1 MTYLLGGLALVV
13 GLSLLAA
20 IFVKS
25 DAARLARG
33 LRIAGP
39 LVLAAAGLVMI
50 GLGRAGVGGV
60 LLSVALAW
68 FGAARMDGGAKP
80 KSPGKRS
87 SVRTAALEMEL
98 DHDSGKLEGLVLA
111 GRHEQ
116 RVLGTMSLRELRE
129 VHEDLRD
136 DAESRQLLEAYL
148 DSRFPIW
155 REHAKAHAGDG
166 ERVAPGAGA
175 MTQQEAYK
183 ILGLEA
189 GASPADIRK
198 AHRRLMQ
205 RLHPDLGGTS
215 FLAARIN
222 EAKDILLAKHH

>member
-1 MTYLLGGLALVV
+1 MTYAIGVVAVLLVIMLV
-13 GLSLLAA
+13 LTAFLRL
-20 IFVKS
+20 
-25 DAARLARG
+25 DAANLARG
-33 LRIAGP
+33 LRASGP
-39 LVLAAAGLVMI
+39 LVLGLL
-50 GLGRAGVGGV
+50 GLGLALLGRAAVGGMM
-60 LLSVALAW
+60 LSLALAW
-68 FGAARMDGGAKP
+68 YGASRMAGPSRP
-80 KSPGKRS
+80 KTAGKRS

-98 DHDSGKLEGLVLA
+98 DHDTGGLEGLVLA

-116 RVLGTMSLRELRE
+116 RMLGTMSLKELRE
-129 VHEDLRD
+129 LYEDLKED
-136 DAESRQLLEAYL
+136 WESRQLLETYL
-148 DSRFPIW
+148 DGRFPVW
-155 REHAKAHAGDG
+155 REHAKAQAGDG

-175 MTQQEAYK
+175 MTKQEAYK

-222 EAKDILLAKHH
+222 EAKDVLLANHH